1 MQKEL
6 QVRERKYTVS
16 LLTILLTI
24 TVIIHVVPLTRRVPG
39 LEAGTLAMKLGTEP
53 VNRSPDTVPA
63 SDNAMKLGDDGFAAA
78 IVLNGR
84 PVSII
89 ELSRQQTAEV
99 RTRTDFGPRRPVPIV

>member
-24 TVIIHVVPLTRRVPG
+24 TVIIHVVPLTRRGPG
-39 LEAGTLAMKLGTEP
+39 PEARTLAMKLDTEP

-63 SDNAMKLGDDGFAAA
+63 LDNAMKLMMTDS
-78 IVLNGR
+78 
-84 PVSII
+84 P
-89 ELSRQQTAEV
+89 RQS
-99 RTRTDFGPRRPVPIV
+99 F